1 MQGTEKL
8 DRELLDTLGLCGGLV
23 REGSL
28 HRFLAENRL
37 CGDSGIV
44 SAFGGLITQRRC
56 GSMVL

>member
-37 CGDSGIV
+37 KV
-44 SAFGGLITQRRC
+44 
-56 GSMVL
+56 VW